1 MVESRMADSLIST
14 AELAASL
21 SAPEIKVV
29 DASYKMPGVIP
40 TAGESY
46 LAAHIPGAV
55 FFDIDAIA
63 DRKTHLPHM
72 LPSAE
77 FFAAQVQA
85 LGIGNEHR
93 IVLYDA
99 GGIAGAARAWWTFR
113 VFGHSKVAV
122 LDGGLRKWVAEG
134 RSVDAAIPRI
144 VPSRFTARFNSQLVR
159 AREQVLANINTR
171 QEQVLDARSSE
182 RFEGRAQEPWPG
194 RRSGHIPGSLNLD
207 HTTLVN
213 AADGSLKSAAELRK
227 LFEAAGVH
235 LDEPI
240 VTSCGSGITASVLA
254 FALHLLGSDQAAV
267 YDGSWAEWGLRG
279 ELPIETGP
287 AAASRQFMQ
296 RREV

>member
-1 MVESRMADSLIST
+1 MVEARMADSLIST

-21 SAPEIKVV
+21 SAPGIKVV

-85 LGIGNEHR
+85 LGIGDEHR

-113 VFGHSKVAV
+113 AFGHSNVTV
-122 LDGGLRKWVAEG
+122 LDGGLLKWLAEG
-134 RSVDAAIPRI
+134 RLVDTAIPRI
-144 VPSRFTARFNSQLVR
+144 VPTHFTATLNSQLVR
-159 AREQVLANINTR
+159 AREQVLANIDTR

-213 AADGSLKSAAELRK
+213 TKDGTLKSAGELRQ
-227 LFEAAGVH
+227 LFEAAGVD
-235 LDEPI
+235 LDKPI

-254 FALHLLGSDQAAV
+254 FALHLLGSEQAAV

-287 AAASRQFMQ
+287 AAANRQFMQ

>member
-21 SAPEIKVV
+21 SAPGIKVV

-40 TAGESY
+40 TAGEAY

-85 LGIGNEHR
+85 LGIGDEHR

-254 FALHLLGSDQAAV
+254 FTLHLLGSDQAAL
-267 YDGSWAEWGLRG
+267 YDGSWAEWGLHG

-287 AAASRQFMQ
+287 AAASRQLMQ
-296 RREV
+296 RRED

>member
-1 MVESRMADSLIST
+1 MVPLRTTESLMST

-21 SAPEIKVV
+21 SDPGIKVV
-29 DASYKMPGVIP
+29 DATYKMPGVVP
-40 TAGESY
+40 TARESY
-46 LAAHIPGAV
+46 LTAHIRGAV

-63 DRKTHLPHM
+63 DRQTHLPHM

-113 VFGHSKVAV
+113 VFGHSEVTV
-122 LDGGLRKWVAEG
+122 LDGGLRKWLAEG
-134 RSVDAAIPRI
+134 RPVDAVIPSI
-144 VPSRFTARFNSQLVR
+144 LPTRFTARFESQLVR
-159 AREQVLANINTR
+159 AREQVLANIGTR

-213 AADGSLKSAAELRK
+213 TTDGSLKSAAELRK
-227 LFEAAGVH
+227 LFEAAGVD
-235 LDEPI
+235 LDKPI
-240 VTSCGSGITASVLA
+240 VTSCGSGITASVLD
-254 FALHLLGSDQAAV
+254 FALHLLGSKQAAV

-287 AAASRQFMQ
+287 AAANRQFMQ

>member
-1 MVESRMADSLIST
+1 MADSLMST

-21 SAPEIKVV
+21 SAPGIKVV

-159 AREQVLANINTR
+159 AREQVLANMNTR

-182 RFEGRAQEPWPG
+182 RFEGRAREPWPG

-207 HTTLVN
+207 HTMLVN

-254 FALHLLGSDQAAV
+254 FALHLLGSQQAAV

-287 AAASRQFMQ
+287 PAASRQFMQ
-296 RREV
+296 S